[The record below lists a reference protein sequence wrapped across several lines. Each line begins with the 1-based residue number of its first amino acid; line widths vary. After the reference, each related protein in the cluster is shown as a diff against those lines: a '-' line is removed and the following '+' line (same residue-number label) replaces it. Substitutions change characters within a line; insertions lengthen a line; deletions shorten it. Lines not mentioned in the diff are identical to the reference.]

1 MRPSLYVMLALIT
14 TIGLSASPAH
24 AQFAAEDPGAL
35 PANSIDAE
43 AGYDQADPYAA
54 EVDPADPYAAEP
66 AYGTAQPQS
75 IGDRSI
81 AELATGILGANG
93 AQRARDAETIVRT
106 VIGKAGS
113 KGGTP
118 GSPGADPVGLVQDIL
133 TATRKTKDPQ

>member
-1 MRPSLYVMLALIT
+1 MRPSLYIVLTLIAT
-14 TIGLSASPAH
+14 MGLSASPAH

-35 PANSIDAE
+35 PANGIDEE

-81 AELATGILGANG
+81 AELTTGILGANG
-93 AQRARDAETIVRT
+93 AQRARDAEAIVRT

-133 TATRKTKDPQ
+133 AATRKTKDPQ